1 MKTVTREWIEKAEG
15 DYRTAE
21 REILAEPPNCDAAA
35 FHAQQCAEK
44 YLKARMIEAG
54 ITFSKTHDLTA
65 LLMLVQPSDPEWEAL
80 RPKLDAL
87 TSLGI
92 EVRYPGVSADAE
104 DAQEALETARIVR
117 NLVRSSLG
125 LHG

>member
-15 DYRTAE
+15 DFRTAE
-21 REILAEPPNCDAAA
+21 REILAEPPNYDAAA

-44 YLKARMIEAG
+44 YLKAWMIEAG
-54 ITFSKTHDLTA
+54 VAFPKTHDLTS
-65 LLMLVQPSDPEWEAL
+65 LLRLVPPSDPEWESL
-80 RPKLDAL
+80 HPKLDAL

-104 DAQEALETARIVR
+104 DAQEALETARMVR
-117 NLVRSSLG
+117 SLVRSFFGS
-125 LHG
+125 HG

>member
-15 DYRTAE
+15 DK
-21 REILAEPPNCDAAA
+21 LVPPS
-35 FHAQQCAEK
+35 
-44 YLKARMIEAG
+44 G
-54 ITFSKTHDLTA
+54 
-65 LLMLVQPSDPEWEAL
+65 PEWEDL

-117 NLVRSSLG
+117 SLIRSFFG

>member
-1 MKTVTREWIEKAEG
+1 MKTITLEWVEKAEG

-21 REILAEPPNCDAAA
+21 REILAEPPNYDAAS
-35 FHAQQCAEK
+35 FHAHQCAEK
-44 YLKARMIEAG
+44 YLKARMMEAG
-54 ITFSKTHDLTA
+54 IVFPKTHDLA
-65 LLMLVQPSDPEWEAL
+65 SLLQLLPHSGPEWEVL
-80 RPKLDAL
+80 RPKLDTL

-117 NLVRSSLG
+117 RLVRSLLG
-125 LHG
+125 FSG